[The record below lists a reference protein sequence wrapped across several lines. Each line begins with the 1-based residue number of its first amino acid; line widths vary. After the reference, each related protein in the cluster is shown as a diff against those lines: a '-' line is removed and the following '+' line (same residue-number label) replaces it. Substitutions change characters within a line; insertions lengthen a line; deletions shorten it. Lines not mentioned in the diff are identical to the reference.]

1 MRHLCTGV
9 IVGIL
14 ACLVCAP
21 SASAV
26 VINKID
32 VNVDSLSTNKYAEWW
47 KHGYGTGFYA
57 LMYSKLNAD
66 GKTLDLTGRP
76 TGILSLK
83 DTWQSNPKWLNFST
97 VTAGGSGTPYT
108 PPGGPEGN
116 VILRTFSLES
126 LDADRTFDFS
136 VLFFDKV
143 VDNTDPARIA
153 ARVILTGQTTQTY
166 GVNSQTV
173 TSGEILQGT
182 MVTFNVTAKMGEKVD
197 VSVETVGTEVAGFFM
212 DNVTTTTGMVTN
224 PEPATMALLALGLG
238 GLLRRRFRK

>member
-21 SASAV
+21 SVSAV
-26 VINKID
+26 VVNKID
-32 VNVDSLSTNKYAEWW
+32 VKVADSADKYAEWW
-47 KHGYGTGFYA
+47 KYGYGAQGYA

-76 TGILSLK
+76 TGTFTG
-83 DTWQSNPKWLNFST
+83 TWQNNPGWLNFST
-97 VTAGGSGTPYT
+97 VTASGSGTPYT

-116 VILRTFSLES
+116 VILRTFALES

-136 VLFFDKV
+136 VLFFDKG
-143 VDNTDPARIA
+143 VDNTNPARIA

-166 GVNSQTV
+166 GANSQTV
-173 TSGEILQGT
+173 TSDQILKGT
-182 MVTFNVTAKMGEKVD
+182 MLTFNVTAKMGEKVD

-212 DNVTTTTGMVTN
+212 DNAITTTGMVTN
-224 PEPATMALLALGLG
+224 PEPATMAMLALGLG
-238 GLLRRRFRK
+238 GLLLRRRK